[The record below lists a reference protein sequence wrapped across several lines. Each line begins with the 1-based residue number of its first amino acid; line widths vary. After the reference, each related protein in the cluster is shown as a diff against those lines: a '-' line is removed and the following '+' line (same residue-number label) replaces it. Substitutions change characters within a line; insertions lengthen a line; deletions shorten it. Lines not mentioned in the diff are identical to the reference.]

1 MNSRRKEI
9 VLVTAGILAGIA
21 VSGPAAQAAAGLMA
35 TPSSQQFYVNEQRVN
50 LEAYEI
56 NGSSYVKLRDV
67 GQAVGFGVTYDAATN
82 SVIISPDQ
90 PYAEEVKAPQSKDS
104 TLVNGKSITEENV
117 LELLRQIE
125 KDWPKGTV
133 WGSEKTPGTYKNE
146 VPGTAA
152 KKVMDTMRV
161 NATYGC
167 GSYAAM
173 VSSLIFGDSANPA
186 RKLDDLSQIR
196 PGDIVFR
203 VNNKTGKLWH
213 VTIALESPNEASA
226 FHITDGNCNSMVYWP
241 DSSDPN
247 GRDNLDCYRGEH
259 ADYHLE
265 VWTRYPESVSYT
277 GNSMNAWFGGN

>member
-9 VLVTAGILAGIA
+9 ALVTAGILAGIA

-56 NGSSYVKLRDV
+56 NGSSYVRLRDV

-90 PYAEEVKAPQSKDS
+90 PYAEEVKTTQTESK
-104 TLVNGKSITEENV
+104 LANGKSVTEENV
-117 LELLRQIE
+117 LEILHQIE

-167 GSYAAM
+167 GGYAAM

-186 RKLDDLSQIR
+186 RKLA
-196 PGDIVFR
+196 G
-203 VNNKTGKLWH
+203 
-213 VTIALESPNEASA
+213 
-226 FHITDGNCNSMVYWP
+226 
-241 DSSDPN
+241 
-247 GRDNLDCYRGEH
+247 
-259 ADYHLE
+259 
-265 VWTRYPESVSYT
+265 
-277 GNSMNAWFGGN
+277 